1 MNREKK
7 FYDNG
12 TVSYKELLENTM
24 LPVTAA
30 FEAYKDE
37 PERIFL
43 EGMVGDKWV
52 EDSVSIERQTF
63 APFTDAEG
71 AVFIMD
77 ERGLKKLIQAPD
89 VFYYRIPEDTQ
100 DIAETAFTECPTLEI
115 LDVPYKIS
123 QDNVEDALEWHEEE
137 VRINLFDWTY
147 DCKLSAEQAQC

>member
-52 EDSVSIERQTF
+52 EDSVSIKRQTF
-63 APFTDAEG
+63 EPFTDAEG

-77 ERGLKKLIQAPD
+77 EMD
-89 VFYYRIPEDTQ
+89 
-100 DIAETAFTECPTLEI
+100 
-115 LDVPYKIS
+115 
-123 QDNVEDALEWHEEE
+123 
-137 VRINLFDWTY
+137 
-147 DCKLSAEQAQC
+147 